1 MLTQASTGVSEKHE
15 LRAKSCSNEKRSLS
29 GCGASGYSQGL
40 IVVSGPRGIQC
51 NSMAGLFASK
61 PAAALSPPPPPP
73 PPVVDAK
80 HPRQSG
86 PADSWERGWQAA
98 AAASAEMSA
107 CLLVRCLGCHL
118 RSMLGMSPR
127 AVNQNQPYLAPI
139 DCKSLFLPL
148 WQLSKIIIFAFFCC
162 NNQIIAPSC
171 IQAFQNVCSFCGK
184 SLIISPD
191 FKWMPDLFWR
201 VSQLWKQELFLPKQF
216 TGT

>member
-1 MLTQASTGVSEKHE
+1 MFTQAATGVSEKHE
-15 LRAKSCSNEKRSLS
+15 LRAKSCSNEKRSKESQWLWGLGAFS
-29 GCGASGYSQGL
+29 GAHSSLGASGYSMQFMG
-40 IVVSGPRGIQC
+40 
-51 NSMAGLFASK
+51 GLFASK
-61 PAAALSPPPPPP
+61 PAAAPSPPPPS
-73 PPVVDAK
+73 VVDAK

-148 WQLSKIIIFAFFCC
+148 WQLLKIIIFAFFY
-162 NNQIIAPSC
+162 
-171 IQAFQNVCSFCGK
+171 
-184 SLIISPD
+184 
-191 FKWMPDLFWR
+191 
-201 VSQLWKQELFLPKQF
+201 LFLPRASRLLKMF
-216 TGT
+216 VHSAGKAS